1 MTHIQ
6 FKALALAAA
15 MAMGAPALSAA
26 DLLTG
31 YEATALEQEVAA
43 VEAAFARTMADRDF
57 DAFASFLDE
66 ETVFWGPNV
75 PDRGKEAVMARWKPY
90 YEGEAAPF
98 SWKPETVLVLESGTL
113 AHSTGP
119 VMAPDGTVVAYFHS
133 TWRKNA
139 DGEWKIIFDKGQRF
153 CPPPAPEQAAE

>member
-1 MTHIQ
+1 MTRYHLTSVI
-6 FKALALAAA
+6 LAAA
-15 MAMGAPALSAA
+15 IGLGTPALQAA
-26 DLLTG
+26 DLLCG

-43 VEAAFARTMADRDF
+43 VEAAFAKTMADRDF

-75 PDRGKEAVMARWKPY
+75 PDRGRDAVMMRWRPY
-90 YEGEAAPF
+90 YDGEAAPF
-98 SWKPETVLVLESGTL
+98 SWAPETVLVLNSGTL

-119 VMAPDGTVVAYFHS
+119 VKAPDGTVVAYYHS

-139 DGEWKIIFDKGQRF
+139 DGDWKIIFDKGQRY
-153 CPPPAPEQAAE
+153 CPPTVAAPQD

>member
-1 MTHIQ
+1 MTRYHLTSII
-6 FKALALAAA
+6 LAAA
-15 MAMGAPALSAA
+15 IGLGTPALQAD
-26 DLLTG
+26 DLLSG

-43 VEAAFARTMADRDF
+43 VEAAFAKTMADRDF

-75 PDRGKEAVMARWKPY
+75 PDRGRDAVMMRWRPY
-90 YEGEAAPF
+90 YDGEAAPF
-98 SWKPETVLVLESGTL
+98 SWAPETVLVLNSGTL

-119 VMAPDGTVVAYFHS
+119 VKAPDGTVVAYYHS

-139 DGEWKIIFDKGQRF
+139 DGDWKIIFDKGQRY
-153 CPPPAPEQAAE
+153 CPPTTATPQD